1 MNSKIYL
8 DFNQIKQDVKILS
21 DKIINSYI
29 KYDAIIAISGGG
41 LLPARLLRNYLDIPI
56 YCLNIKLYNCNN
68 EITGKPKIIQ
78 WLDNDIIDSLQNKN
92 ILIVDDLDDTGS
104 TLHYVTNFIENGY
117 KSYMPIKYKNLGVAV
132 LYNKLKNKK
141 SRIDIKYPYYK
152 VFDID
157 DKWVVFPWE

>member
-1 MNSKIYL
+1 M
-8 DFNQIKQDVKILS
+8 
-21 DKIINSYI
+21 
-29 KYDAIIAISGGG
+29 
-41 LLPARLLRNYLDIPI
+41 
-56 YCLNIKLYNCNN
+56 NIKLYNCNN

>member
-1 MNSKIYL
+1 MAEKLYISFEN
-8 DFNQIKQDVKILS
+8 
-21 DKIINSYI
+21 I
-29 KYDAIIAISGGG
+29 KYDIIFLAKNILESDIKFDAIIALCGGG
-41 LLPARLLRNYLDIPI
+41 LVPARLLRNHLDIPI